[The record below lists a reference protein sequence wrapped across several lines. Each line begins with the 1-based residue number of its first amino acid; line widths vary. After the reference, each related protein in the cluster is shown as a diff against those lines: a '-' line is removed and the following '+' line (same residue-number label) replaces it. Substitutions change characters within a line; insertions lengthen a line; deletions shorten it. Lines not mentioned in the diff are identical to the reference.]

1 VSRGR
6 LAFSP
11 HLTLAA
17 GATFALLPPAVLHF
31 FGEQQVAWGGWTH
44 FLLVG
49 VTAAAAAAAAI
60 ALTIAGARSRDGRTV
75 MVGTAFSV
83 MAGLLVVHGLATPG
97 LLVGMN
103 GVISFSGGATLPVG
117 GALLVL
123 ATLPSLRR
131 PRAVGLLVALQ
142 VVLAAGIVTLGVV
155 GMLVP
160 SSVPDVPE
168 PRSNAAF
175 AALFA
180 GLALYGLV
188 GYRAL
193 RTLLLT
199 RRAADVAVFVG
210 IVWLAAALV
219 AALTLS
225 YLDLGWWIGH
235 VLEVVGIAIVG
246 VPVAFDLHRSAQSRP
261 LLGDLRAAELVMA
274 EEAYLGSQVRA
285 LTVSLADKDV
295 STEEHTRRVALR
307 AVQVGE
313 ELRLPPARLR
323 TLAVG
328 GLLHDMGKLSVPKE
342 ILGKPGSLTDEEYDV
357 IKRHPEWGDQLLRE
371 LGGFAPGV
379 RMLVL
384 NHHERLDGSGYPRQ
398 LHGKQLDL
406 ETRILGVCDV
416 YDALV
421 SPRVYRPPWSHAQA
435 MELLRAESGATFD
448 ERCVAALERV
458 LERESR
464 ASEPTAA
471 RRPTTAASSGH
482 PRTDRP
488 PVRPV
493 PAQRPS

>member
-1 VSRGR
+1 M
-6 LAFSP
+6 
-11 HLTLAA
+11 
-17 GATFALLPPAVLHF
+17 FALLPPALLHF
-31 FGEQQVAWGGWTH
+31 FGEQRVMWGAWTH
-44 FLLVG
+44 FLLAG
-49 VTAAAAAAAAI
+49 VTAAAATAAAL
-60 ALTIAGARSRDGRTV
+60 ALTIAGARRRDGRTV

-83 MAGLLVVHGLATPG
+83 MAGLLVVHGVATPG

-103 GVISFSGGATLPVG
+103 GVVSFSGGATLPVG

-142 VVLAAGIVTLGVV
+142 VVLVAGVVTLGAV
-155 GMLVP
+155 GLLFP
-160 SSVPDVPE
+160 GSVPGVPE
-168 PRSNAAF
+168 PRSAVAF
-175 AALFA
+175 GALFA

-199 RRAADVAVFVG
+199 RRAADIAVFVG
-210 IVWLAAALV
+210 IAWLSAALV

-235 VLEVVGIAIVG
+235 LLEVVGIAIVG
-246 VPVAFDLHRSAQSRP
+246 VPVAFDLRRSAQSRP

-274 EEAYLGSQVRA
+274 EEAYLGSQVRG
-285 LTVSLADKDV
+285 LTASLAEKDV

-313 ELRLPPARLR
+313 KLRLPPARLR

-342 ILGKPGSLTDEEYDV
+342 ILGKPGALSDEEYDV
-357 IKRHPEWGDQLLRE
+357 VKRHPEWGEQLLRE
-371 LGGFAPGV
+371 LGGFSPGI

-384 NHHERLDGSGYPRQ
+384 NHHERLDGSGYPRR
-398 LHGKQLDL
+398 LRGNQLDL
-406 ETRILGVCDV
+406 ETRILGACDV

-421 SPRVYRPPWSHAQA
+421 SPRVYRPPWSHEQA
-435 MELLRAESGATFD
+435 MELLHAESRLTFD
-448 ERCVAALERV
+448 ERCVTALERV
-458 LERESR
+458 LEREY

-471 RRPTTAASSGH
+471 RRPATVASSGH
-482 PRTDRP
+482 PRTDRRP
-488 PVRPV
+488 ARPV
-493 PAQRPS
+493 SARRPS

>member
-6 LAFSP
+6 LAFST

-31 FGEQQVAWGGWTH
+31 FGQKQVMWGGWTH
-44 FLLVG
+44 FLLAG
-49 VTAAAAAAAAI
+49 VTAAAATAAAI
-60 ALTIAGARSRDGRTV
+60 ALTIAGARNRDARTV
-75 MVGTAFSV
+75 MIGTAFSV
-83 MAGLLVVHGLATPG
+83 MASLLVVHGVATPG

-103 GVISFSGGATLPVG
+103 GVVSFAGGATLPVG

-142 VVLAAGIVTLGVV
+142 VVLVASVVALGAI

-160 SSVPDVPE
+160 DSVPGVPE
-168 PRSNAAF
+168 PRSDAAY
-175 AALFA
+175 AALAA

-193 RTLLLT
+193 RTVLLT
-199 RRAADVAVFVG
+199 RRAADAAVFVG
-210 IVWLAAALV
+210 IVWLSAALV
-219 AALTLS
+219 AALTLGFW
-225 YLDLGWWIGH
+225 DLGWWIGH
-235 VLEVVGIAIVG
+235 ILEVVGIAIVG

-274 EEAYLGSQVRA
+274 EEAYLGSHVRA
-285 LTVSLADKDV
+285 LTVRLAEKDV

-323 TLAVG
+323 NLAVG
-328 GLLHDMGKLSVPKE
+328 GLLHDMGKLSVPTE
-342 ILGKPGSLTDEEYDV
+342 ILAKPAALSEDEFSV
-357 IKRHPEWGDQLLRE
+357 IKRHPEWGERLLRE

-384 NHHERLDGSGYPRQ
+384 NHHERLDGTGYPRQ
-398 LHGKQLDL
+398 LRGKQLDL
-406 ETRILGVCDV
+406 GTRILGVCDV

-421 SPRVYRPPWSHAQA
+421 SPRVYRAAWSHSQA
-435 MELLRAESGATFD
+435 MELLRAESGVTFD
-448 ERCVAALERV
+448 DRCVTALERV
-458 LERESR
+458 LEREVS
-464 ASEPTAA
+464 ASGSTAA
-471 RRPTTAASSGH
+471 RRQATVASSER
-482 PRTDRP
+482 PRTDRRP
-488 PVRPV
+488 ARPV

>member
-6 LAFSP
+6 LAFSS

-31 FGEQQVAWGGWTH
+31 FGEKQVMWGGWTH

-60 ALTIAGARSRDGRTV
+60 ALTIAGARARDARTV
-75 MVGTAFSV
+75 MVATAFSV
-83 MAGLLVVHGLATPG
+83 MASLLVVHGVATPG

-103 GVISFSGGATLPVG
+103 GVVSFSGGATLPVG

-123 ATLPSLRR
+123 VTLPALRR
-131 PRAVGLLVALQ
+131 PRAVGLLVVLQ
-142 VVLAAGIVTLGVV
+142 VLLVAGVVTLGAV
-155 GMLVP
+155 GMLFP
-160 SSVPDVPE
+160 SSVPGVPE
-168 PRSNAAF
+168 PRSGEAF

-210 IVWLAAALV
+210 IVWLSAALV

-235 VLEVVGIAIVG
+235 LLEVVGIAIVG
-246 VPVAFDLHRSAQSRP
+246 APVAFDLHRSAQSRP
-261 LLGDLRAAELVMA
+261 LLGDLRAAELVLA

-285 LTVSLADKDV
+285 LTVSLAEKDA

-328 GLLHDMGKLSVPKE
+328 GLLHDMGKLSVPAE
-342 ILGKPGSLTDEEYDV
+342 ILGKPGALSDEEFSV
-357 IKRHPEWGDQLLRE
+357 IQRHPEWGERLLRE
-371 LGGFAPGV
+371 LGGFSPSV

-398 LHGKQLDL
+398 LRDKQLDL

-421 SPRVYRPPWSHAQA
+421 SPRVYRPAWSHTQA
-435 MELLRAESGATFD
+435 MELLRAESGVTFD
-448 ERCVAALERV
+448 DRCVSALERV
-458 LERESR
+458 LERESV
-464 ASEPTAA
+464 ASESTAA
-471 RRPTTAASSGH
+471 RRPVTAASSGR
-482 PRTDRP
+482 PRTDRRP
-488 PVRPV
+488 APPV